1 MESTHCVASLVFTPR
16 QLTKQTIL
24 DIQVSTFVYDIEFSV
39 TINYTRKLT
48 WRTDK
53 KYATFL

>member
-1 MESTHCVASLVFTPR
+1 MESTHCIASLVLTPR

-24 DIQVSTFVYDIEFSV
+24 DIQVSTFIYDIEFSV

-48 WRTDK
+48 WGTGK
-53 KYATFL
+53 KYTTFL